1 MENEAIEFHD
11 SVLMRIDHAGDE
23 IRLLFQPAYVHRS
36 SGDPGVDAG
45 TGWTVDVELTL
56 FGAQSRSIVPNLP
69 GGVWQGDLR
78 IDKMELGNVMALP
91 LDASGNIA
99 LRIELMSG
107 EVVEVSGNRV
117 QLLIV
122 SGYTFVEDVSFD

>member
-1 MENEAIEFHD
+1 
-11 SVLMRIDHAGDE
+11 
-23 IRLLFQPAYVHRS
+23 
-36 SGDPGVDAG
+36 
-45 TGWTVDVELTL
+45 
-56 FGAQSRSIVPNLP
+56 
-69 GGVWQGDLR
+69 
-78 IDKMELGNVMALP
+78 MELGNVMALP